1 MSMAYFFAPPPAW
14 HGATIDLDGGETRHL
29 HVLRLKAGEEIRVMD
44 GAGRTASCR
53 LRELS
58 RHRAIAEIGESE
70 VAPRDKALAIMA
82 LAMSKATRRG
92 FFMEKA
98 VELGCAAVWIWQGEN
113 SQGKIPAGFAESV
126 RGQMI
131 AGAKQCANPWLP
143 EVRTFANAAE
153 MIGEAA
159 RADYKILPYEQ
170 QKGQPLLE
178 YSMLGRP
185 GTTVYV
191 IGPEGGFSPAA
202 IELMA
207 AAGFVAVSLGQ
218 RVLRCETAAVLCLGL
233 HYRAS
238 QAIAR

>member
-44 GAGRTASCR
+44 GASRTASCR

-191 IGPEGGFSPAA
+191 IGPEGGFSPAE

>member
-1 MSMAYFFAPPPAW
+1 MSMAYFSRPPPAW

-70 VAPRDKALAIMA
+70 VAPRDKVLGDHGACHEQGHPPRLLYGKGRGAG
-82 LAMSKATRRG
+82 LRRG
-92 FFMEKA
+92 VDLA
-98 VELGCAAVWIWQGEN
+98 GEN
-113 SQGKIPAGFAESV
+113 SQGAKFRPVSPKSV

-191 IGPEGGFSPAA
+191 IGPEGGFSPAE

-207 AAGFVAVSLGQ
+207 AAGFCCGQ
-218 RVLRCETAAVLCLGL
+218 PWPEGL
-233 HYRAS
+233 AL
-238 QAIAR
+238 

>member
-1 MSMAYFFAPPPAW
+1 
-14 HGATIDLDGGETRHL
+14 
-29 HVLRLKAGEEIRVMD
+29 
-44 GAGRTASCR
+44 
-53 LRELS
+53 
-58 RHRAIAEIGESE
+58 
-70 VAPRDKALAIMA
+70 
-82 LAMSKATRRG
+82 
-92 FFMEKA
+92 
-98 VELGCAAVWIWQGEN
+98 
-113 SQGKIPAGFAESV
+113 
-126 RGQMI
+126 
-131 AGAKQCANPWLP
+131 
-143 EVRTFANAAE
+143 

-191 IGPEGGFSPAA
+191 IGPEGGFSPAE

>member
-1 MSMAYFFAPPPAW
+1 MSMACFFAPPHSW
-14 HGATIDLDGGETRHL
+14 HGARIDLDGGEARHM
-29 HVLRLKAGEEIRVMD
+29 HVLRFKPGEEIRVMD
-44 GAGRTASCR
+44 GAGRMARCR
-53 LRELS
+53 LKELS
-58 RHRAIAEIGESE
+58 RHGAVAEIGESE
-70 VAPRDKALAIMA
+70 VTPRDKSLAIMA

-98 VELGCAAVWIWQGEN
+98 VELGCAGVWIWQGEN
-113 SQGKIPAGFAESV
+113 SQGKIPADFAENV

-143 EVRTFANAAE
+143 EARTFASAAQ

-170 QKGQPLLE
+170 QEGQPVLE

-191 IGPEGGFSPAA
+191 IGPEGGFSPA
-202 IELMA
+202 EVKLLD
-207 AAGFVAVSLGQ
+207 AAGFVAVSLGP

-233 HYRAS
+233 HYWAS